1 MEEAQQRKKEDKLK
15 RELEDLEQ
23 EARLLREREEIKRME
38 QDERER
44 LDKKTKDANERERIY
59 LEGQLKQTQMLEDE
73 KSKKKFTFKRTMNVE
88 SEPQT

>member
-38 QDERER
+38 QDERE
-44 LDKKTKDANERERIY
+44 
-59 LEGQLKQTQMLEDE
+59 
-73 KSKKKFTFKRTMNVE
+73 
-88 SEPQT
+88 